1 MTQRTHSIDCFRLIA
16 CFLVVNIHFPFPGEL
31 GNILIAFGKTAV
43 PFFLVICGYFLYRE
57 DDELFLTRIKKQAKK
72 LLILTILANLLFMV
86 FDYILLARAGME
98 SSFSTNYLNPSAIMN
113 FILYNESSFAGHLW
127 YLGSLFYALVMLYF
141 IAQAK
146 AHRLAMF
153 LSPVLLGIYIYLSKT
168 GSEPFFVYRNAL
180 LVTLPYVMMGCLIRR
195 YEKKI
200 LSLNGIVYIS
210 AAAILCIT
218 NFAEYKIY
226 QTVAIPFFSAE
237 LLVYVIVILLLKYP
251 NLGAG
256 TVVEKIG
263 NRYTL
268 TMYII
273 HFMPVAVLLPMIRNQ
288 QIALWGTL
296 GIFVGSL
303 IASVAVKEVYSFLTG
318 KIYQVNKEA

>member
-1 MTQRTHSIDCFRLIA
+1 MGQRTHSIDCFRLIA
-16 CFLVVNIHFPFPGEL
+16 CFLVVNIHFPFPGEM
-31 GNILIAFGKTAV
+31 GNILIAYGKTAV

-57 DDELFLTRIKKQAKK
+57 DDELFLERIKKQTKK
-72 LLILTILANLLFMV
+72 LLILTILANLLFMI
-86 FDYILLARAGME
+86 FDYIVLAGTGMGW
-98 SSFSTNYLNPSAIMN
+98 SFPAKYLNATAVMN

-127 YLGSLFYALVMLYF
+127 YLGSLLYALVILYF

-146 AHRLAMF
+146 AHKIAMF

-168 GSEPFFVYRNAL
+168 GPEPFFVYRNAV

-200 LSLNGIVYIS
+200 LSLKGIVYFIT
-210 AAAILCIT
+210 AIILCIT
-218 NFAEYKIY
+218 NFMEYKIY
-226 QTVAIPFFSAE
+226 QTVSIPFFSAE
-237 LLVYVIVILLLKYP
+237 LLVYIIVILLLKYP
-251 NLGAG
+251 DIGAG
-256 TVVEKIG
+256 TIVEKIG

-273 HFMPVAVLLPMIRNQ
+273 HFMPVAVLLPMIGNR

-303 IASVAVKEVYSFLTG
+303 LASVVVKEVYTFAIKKMRWTS
-318 KIYQVNKEA
+318 N